1 MEDAETKKVL
11 LSKGLRKMM
20 EDTDDEASKVVESE
34 SDDSDADSEDNV
46 SWGCKVTHTTIIT
59 PHSK

>member
-1 MEDAETKKVL
+1 
-11 LSKGLRKMM
+11 M

-46 SWGCKVTHTTIIT
+46 SLGCNVTHTTIIT